1 MSRYRRADTP
11 GATYFFTVVTYRRRA
26 FLCDEDVR
34 AALREAITKVRNQH
48 PFQIDGWVLLPD
60 HIHAIWTLPPDDA
73 RFALRWQQIKRHV
86 TLCCRERLH
95 KTAWMSDSKTRHR
108 ESTLWQRRYWEH
120 QIRDEVDY
128 QRHMDYLHYNPVK
141 HGLVKQVKDWHYSS
155 FHRYVQSDVYEND
168 WTTATPMAGLSFG
181 EKED

>member
-1 MSRYRRADTP
+1 
-11 GATYFFTVVTYRRRA
+11 
-26 FLCDEDVR
+26 
-34 AALREAITKVRNQH
+34 
-48 PFQIDGWVLLPD
+48 
-60 HIHAIWTLPPDDA
+60 
-73 RFALRWQQIKRHV
+73 
-86 TLCCRERLH
+86 
-95 KTAWMSDSKTRHR
+95 AWMSDSKTRHR

-155 FHRYVQSDVYEND
+155 FHRYVQSGVYEND
-168 WTTATPMAGLSFG
+168 WTTATPVAGLIFG

>member
-1 MSRYRRADTP
+1 
-11 GATYFFTVVTYRRRA
+11 
-26 FLCDEDVR
+26 
-34 AALREAITKVRNQH
+34 
-48 PFQIDGWVLLPD
+48 
-60 HIHAIWTLPPDDA
+60 
-73 RFALRWQQIKRHV
+73 
-86 TLCCRERLH
+86 
-95 KTAWMSDSKTRHR
+95 MSDSKTRHR

-120 QIRDEVDY
+120 QI
-128 QRHMDYLHYNPVK
+128 LHYNPVK